1 VADAKGPAA
10 EEFPDRTWE
19 AHRRRQATNG
29 LKLTPAERL
38 RWLED
43 TMEQMRRWVGRA
55 RHGRPI
61 GRD

>member
-1 VADAKGPAA
+1 MADAKDKPA

-19 AHRRRQATNG
+19 SHRRRQVTNG

-43 TMEQMRRWVGRA
+43 TMEEMRRLLGRA
-55 RHGRPI
+55 KQGRPI
-61 GRD
+61 RPD